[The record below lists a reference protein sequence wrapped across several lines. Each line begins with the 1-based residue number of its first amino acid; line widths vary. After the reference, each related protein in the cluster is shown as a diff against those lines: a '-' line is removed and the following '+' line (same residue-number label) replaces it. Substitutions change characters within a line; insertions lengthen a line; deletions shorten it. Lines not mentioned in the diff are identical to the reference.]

1 MLRQLLIVLLACVA
15 HSQAWAEPIDQ
26 SQAVKLSR
34 RWLDSRDR
42 HERDRLATQ
51 LANFHGDWESVL
63 VQLSKRVQA
72 KSATGYLPE
81 RHFSVAALR
90 KQHPDDLLYFVVPKK
105 YRPDRPTG
113 LIVFM
118 HGGGAT
124 SSRRAPRSY
133 MQFPDAEDGDIN
145 SRLGSLFSAT
155 GMIAVGP
162 SAPWDE
168 STPLRWCVR
177 DSEEYLSDVI
187 LECKATFNIDPDR
200 VFLMGHS
207 MGGFGEYHHIQRSPD
222 RFAGVVVSS
231 GSWSLGYWPT
241 IRGTP
246 LAIFQGAHDARAGVR
261 WHYTDVEYGR
271 WTDKLLK
278 RQDLDHEYFE
288 HNGKHSVGYS
298 KERIAAWFRA
308 AGRLERDP
316 CSPHV
321 TLASPVGFSRT
332 YCFPVRHNRWLTL
345 DEAAASENNG
355 EIKY

>member
-1 MLRQLLIVLLACVA
+1 
-15 HSQAWAEPIDQ
+15 
-26 SQAVKLSR
+26 
-34 RWLDSRDR
+34 
-42 HERDRLATQ
+42 
-51 LANFHGDWESVL
+51 
-63 VQLSKRVQA
+63 
-72 KSATGYLPE
+72 
-81 RHFSVAALR
+81 
-90 KQHPDDLLYFVVPKK
+90 
-105 YRPDRPTG
+105 
-113 LIVFM
+113 
-118 HGGGAT
+118 
-124 SSRRAPRSY
+124 PRSY

-177 DSEEYLSDVI
+177 DSEQYLADVI
-187 LECKATFNIDPDR
+187 LECKSRFNIDPDR

-207 MGGFGEYHHIQRSPD
+207 MGGFGAYHHIQRSPD
-222 RFAGVVVSS
+222 RFAGVAVSS

-246 LAIFQGAHDARAGVR
+246 LAIFQGSHDARAGVR

-288 HNGKHSVGYS
+288 HDGKHSVGYS
-298 KERIAAWFRA
+298 KERIAAWFKA
-308 AGRLERDP
+308 AGRLERDA

-345 DEAAASENNG
+345 DEAATSDSNAD
-355 EIKY
+355 IKYDELRSHSTGDFSSWRLEHRTSSRPGSTIDAVNEGDNRIVVTTQNVKRFTVWLQPRMIDPDKKVRIVVNGRTQFNGRVEPSLATALESYERRHDWGLVYPMKVELEPHERRE